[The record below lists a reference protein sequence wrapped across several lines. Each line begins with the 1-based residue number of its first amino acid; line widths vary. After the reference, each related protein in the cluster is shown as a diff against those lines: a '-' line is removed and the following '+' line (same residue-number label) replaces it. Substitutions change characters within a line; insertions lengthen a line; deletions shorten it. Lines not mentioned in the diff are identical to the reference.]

1 MSRLFSPKQ
10 YLLLFF
16 VLFFNAAF
24 GQIFINEGSNRNYST
39 IADEDGEFKDWVEL
53 YNPRADTISLYNY
66 SISDD
71 TDNPTKWVFPNIKLA
86 PGEYRTVFCSS
97 KDRKPVTGFT
107 NVLNTGTFNAVI
119 GWNTHTVTTPII
131 WDGVSNLVINTCSYS
146 STGYTSNSEFK
157 MSVTPFVSSVYAY
170 EDGSTNACF
179 SSYGTPSNLRP
190 NMKINGHVV
199 GTGNQQN
206 CNTCYP
212 APYGNWYWGAR
223 NEMLILASELT
234 AAGVTPGPINT
245 IAFNVVGTDPNT
257 IYDYIDFN
265 LQLTTINSLSSQ
277 FIPQSS
283 LNNQHTNFSL
293 SGNGETVYLY
303 SPNQTLISQLDI
315 NCVNLDNST
324 GCFPDSVQNIVLFN
338 TATPNAT
345 NNNSAAYT
353 DYLLPPVISV
363 PSGFYSNPITV
374 TLVNPN
380 PVGLQSQIYFTLDG
394 SDPSTSS
401 TLYQGFPLT
410 ITSTKVLKARVFAN
424 GHLPSPQKVNSYFF
438 GVSHVTPIISVI
450 TDNNNLYG
458 PTGIFD
464 NWAEDWQ
471 RPAYVEY
478 FDSTASHAIV
488 FTQNAGM
495 QIDGGWGGSRYQPQ
509 HSFRL
514 ELANGVLG
522 DGSINY
528 EVIPGRPNR
537 TKYSNFY
544 LRNGSNQYLTLPYKD
559 ASQVKMMCDETNCYY
574 TAWRPVSVYINGG
587 YFGLYELREK
597 IDDEYFKVH
606 EDADSC
612 DILSVSAFYGGV
624 LRSVLGCVPD
634 TFYNNTNSLNS
645 LNVADTAWWT
655 KADKYID
662 MQYYV
667 DYIISESWMGNTD
680 WPQNNIK
687 IYRSEKTNR
696 RWRFC
701 TIDLEL
707 TMSPNGWTDCFSDH
721 IDYMLNQ
728 DPNNPYIGPWLRG
741 IQNGRFKNYFIN
753 RFADVMNTAYL
764 NSRLQAVEN
773 YFYTQ
778 TVTEMPKEYER
789 WGDPNNVPGQM
800 NDFQNNHATFSS
812 QLLQRTPVVREN
824 ILSNFDLPNTV
835 NLTLNVHPAGAGK
848 IHISTIEPTTYPW
861 NGIYFN
867 GVPIKIEAIAN
878 EGWVFNH
885 WEDNSLIADTMLA
898 VYNDTLDISVTNF
911 DAYFVID
918 TTTGI
923 NNQAAKLSN
932 FTLYP
937 NPAKST
943 LMLRYN
949 GTTPYANLSLQIADL
964 TGRNILQQNMV
975 NAATNTTVDI
985 SSLAGGVYVL
995 RLYNG
1000 SENIQQFRFVKLAE

>member
-1 MSRLFSPKQ
+1 M
-10 YLLLFF
+10 FF

-39 IADEDGEFKDWVEL
+39 IADEDGEFKDWIEL

-66 SISDD
+66 SITDD
-71 TDNPTKWVFPNIKLA
+71 NSNPAKWVFPNIKLA

-107 NVLNTGTFNAVI
+107 NALNTGTFNAVI
-119 GWNTHTVTTPII
+119 GWNTHTLTTPIV
-131 WDGVSNLVINTCSYS
+131 WDGVSNLIINTCSYS
-146 STGYTSNSEFK
+146 STGYTTNSEFK
-157 MSVTPFVSSVYAY
+157 MSVTPFVSTVYAY
-170 EDGSTNACF
+170 EDGSPNAC
-179 SSYGTPSNLRP
+179 SAQYGTPSNLRP
-190 NMKINGHVV
+190 NMRINGQTI

-245 IAFNVVGTDPNT
+245 IAFDVAGTDPNT

-277 FIPQSS
+277 FIPISP

-303 SPNQTLISQLDI
+303 SPNQTLVSQLNI
-315 NCVNLDNST
+315 SCVNLDNST
-324 GCFPDSVQNIVLFN
+324 GCFPDTVQNTVLFDA
-338 TATPNAT
+338 ATPNAT
-345 NNNSAAYT
+345 NNNSTAYN
-353 DYLLPPVISV
+353 DYLQPPVISV
-363 PSGFYSNPITV
+363 PSGFYSNPVSV

-380 PVGLQSQIYFTLDG
+380 PVGLQSNIYFTLDG
-394 SDPSTSS
+394 SDPTTSS
-401 TLYQGFPLT
+401 TLYQGFPLV

-424 GHLPSPQKVNSYFF
+424 GHLTSPQKANSYFF
-438 GVSHVTPIISVI
+438 GVSHVTPILSVI
-450 TDNNNLYG
+450 TDESNLYG
-458 PTGIFD
+458 NDGIFD
-464 NWAEDWQ
+464 NWWQDWQ

-478 FDSTASHAIV
+478 FDSTATHGMV
-488 FTQNAGM
+488 FSQNAGM
-495 QIDGGWGGSRYQPQ
+495 QIDGGAGGSRSHPQ

-537 TKYSNFY
+537 FKYSNFY
-544 LRNGSNQYLTLPYKD
+544 LRNGSNQYLVLPYKD
-559 ASQVKMMCDETNCYY
+559 ASQVKMMCDETNGYY
-574 TAWRPVSVYINGG
+574 TAWRPISVYINGS

-597 IDDEYFKVH
+597 IDDEYFKTL
-606 EDADSC
+606 EDADSV
-612 DILSVSAFYGGV
+612 DILSLSYWYGGV
-624 LRSVLGCVPD
+624 LRSTTGCTPD
-634 TFYNNTNSLNS
+634 SFYNSYNALNALNTN
-645 LNVADTAWWT
+645 DTAYWNN
-655 KADKYID
+655 ADRYVD
-662 MQYYV
+662 MKYYV
-667 DYIISESWMGNTD
+667 DYIIGQSWMANTD
-680 WPQNNIK
+680 WPGNNIK

-696 RWRFC
+696 RWRFV
-701 TIDLEL
+701 TIDQEL
-707 TMSPNGWTDCFSDH
+707 SLAPNSWTDCFFDH
-721 IDYMLNQ
+721 IDYLLNQ
-728 DPNNPYIGPWLRG
+728 DPNNIYINIWLKSM
-741 IQNGRFKNYFIN
+741 QNGRFKNYFIN

-778 TVTEMPKEYER
+778 TVTEMPNQFAR

-800 NDFQNNHATFSS
+800 NDYQNNHTTFSS
-812 QLLQRTPVVREN
+812 QLLQRTSVVRNDIKE
-824 ILSNFDLPNTV
+824 NFDLPNTV
-835 NLTLNVHPAGAGK
+835 NLTLNVHPPGAGK
-848 IHISTIEPTTYPW
+848 IRISTIEPATYPW

-867 GVPIKIEAIAN
+867 GVPVKIEAIGN

-885 WEDNSLIADTMLA
+885 WEENSLLTDTLSA
-898 VYNDTLDISVTNF
+898 VFNDTLDISVINF

-918 TTTGI
+918 TTTGV
-923 NNQAAKLSN
+923 NNQAAKLAN

-949 GTTPYANLSLQIADL
+949 GTTPYTNLSLQITDL
-964 TGRNILQQNMV
+964 TGRTILQQNTV

-985 SSLAGGVYVL
+985 RNLTGGIYVI
-995 RLYNG
+995 RLFNG
-1000 SENIQQFRFVKLAE
+1000 SEFIQQFRFVKLAE